1 MRTKQWKTLAR
12 RGATAGA
19 GLVVSVMLLGCA
31 GGGQPRGTMAEGV
44 VHQVTDDE
52 RAMTRSAAPLEWDSA
67 VLWVNG
73 LGCPQCSNNVDR
85 QLKRIS
91 GVQDVHVDLSGGK
104 VTARFMP
111 GRRPSGQRL
120 SQAMENAGVTLVKIE
135 KGPEAGWVGAP

>member
-1 MRTKQWKTLAR
+1 MRTKHWMTHAR
-12 RGATAGA
+12 RGVMVGA
-19 GLVVSVMLLGCA
+19 GLVVSVLLLGCA
-31 GGGQPRGTMAEGV
+31 GGGETRGTMAEGV
-44 VHQVTDDE
+44 VHEVTQED

-85 QLKRIS
+85 QLKRLL

-104 VTARFMP
+104 VSVRFIP